1 MSVLRL
7 VGGFQFIL
15 TGDSEVDYKHAG
27 ALALIA
33 GTEGPPAIVRVE
45 IVRDE
50 TQTGPSCQSIELS
63 TAVDRNGKE
72 LPPTSLSTLLEATL

>member
-50 TQTGPSCQSIELS
+50 TQTGPSQSIELS